1 MLGGIAMNEIKE
13 KIINKTDFHF
23 LRYCQGQ
30 YGINRGVYNTIEQW
44 FYNKKVYN
52 IESRRQYILD
62 FLKHVFGENE
72 GSGKFEREG
81 LISNLQ
87 HFLVSVTEQKNE
99 H

>member
-1 MLGGIAMNEIKE
+1 MLGGIVMNEIKE
-13 KIINKTDFHF
+13 KIINKTDLHF

-72 GSGKFEREG
+72 GSGKFGREG

-87 HFLVSVTEQKNE
+87 HFWVSVTEHKNE